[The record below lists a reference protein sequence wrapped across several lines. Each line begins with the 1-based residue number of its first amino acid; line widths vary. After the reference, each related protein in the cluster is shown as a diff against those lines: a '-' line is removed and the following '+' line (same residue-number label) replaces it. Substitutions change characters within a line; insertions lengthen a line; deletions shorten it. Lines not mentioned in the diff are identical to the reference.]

1 LVDITPSS
9 NMDDLFDFGVPA
21 SERDASAP
29 VPGGTQQFS
38 SRREARAAAPRGS
51 SSAPSAA
58 PRASVARKQERAASR
73 RSVLSRP
80 SSDRRAVSRA
90 AREFD
95 GDQPAS
101 RKLGRA
107 EIALMH
113 ASAPKAPRKNPLR
126 ALATMAVVGGMF
138 AVAGIPAYALT
149 TTAPQTAAQAA
160 KDASA
165 LESQSIV
172 VSADAQVTATSRDTY
187 HATSQAELE
196 EMSKDEIRAQNNADY
211 LLSGAREL
219 GDDYPWYYEL
229 SENQGAG
236 LSPLNYYFRQC
247 TDFVAWRLNRDAGSF
262 TAPYKWVWSTLTPTG
277 GNASQWEFAWEQHG
291 WPVSDTPIVGSVA
304 WFGWSNHVA
313 YVKSVNADGTV
324 TVEEY
329 NYVPNVYS
337 QRTIPVTDVES
348 FLYPPT

>member
-1 LVDITPSS
+1 LVDTTPSS

-29 VPGGTQQFS
+29 GSAETAQFN
-38 SRREARAAAPRGS
+38 SRREARAAAP
-51 SSAPSAA
+51 AA
-58 PRASVARKQERAASR
+58 SRPAVSRKQERAASR
-73 RSVLSRP
+73 RSELSRP
-80 SSDRRAVSRA
+80 ASDRRAVSRA
-90 AREFD
+90 AREFEPE
-95 GDQPAS
+95 QPAS
-101 RKLGRA
+101 RKLRRA

-138 AVAGIPAYALT
+138 AVAGIPAYAMST
-149 TTAPQTAAQAA
+149 TSTTAAAAQAA
-160 KDASA
+160 KQAAS
-165 LESQSIV
+165 LDSQSIV
-172 VSADAQVTATSRDTY
+172 VSADAQVVATSRDGY
-187 HATSQAELE
+187 HATTQAEVE

-229 SENQGAG
+229 SEDQGAG

-262 TAPYKWVWSTLTPTG
+262 DAPFKWVWSNLTPTG
-277 GNASQWEFAWEQHG
+277 GNASQWEYAWESHG

-313 YVKSVNADGTV
+313 YVKAVNADGTV

-337 QRTIPVTDVES
+337 QRTIPATDVES